1 MLPSSYLR
9 PSDAPARS
17 ARDNPRLTYHSSGSG
32 QNDSSEV
39 TPEKQKQL
47 ECYFWRRDGECRFTE
62 DECLYAHHDTGK
74 IKEYNDFKDRGST
87 FRPHKSTPAPPVKK
101 TECFFW
107 AQNKCKFSAKD
118 CMFAHY
124 RVDERGSPEGR
135 RCERRYDS
143 PERFNHYDNTND
155 LPSKQLECYFW
166 RRDGECKFTEEQCLY
181 AHHTTGKV
189 KEIPGQAKIMDREP
203 DSRRFSLHTDK
214 TPTEYAMPQPPSIQL
229 SDLTLSAFFDL
240 FCYTNPSARRDSPWE
255 TVLKM
260 YQTYVLRNFG
270 KDTGKH
276 VLAAYARV

>member
-17 ARDNPRLTYHSSGSG
+17 ARDSPRLTYHSSGSG

-135 RCERRYDS
+135 RRERRYDS